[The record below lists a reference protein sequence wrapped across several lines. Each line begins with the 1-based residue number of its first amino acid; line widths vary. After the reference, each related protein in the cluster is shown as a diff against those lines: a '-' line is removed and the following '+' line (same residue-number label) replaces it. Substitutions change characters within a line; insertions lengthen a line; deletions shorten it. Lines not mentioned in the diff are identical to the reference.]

1 MEDMEDYLRV
11 GVFANTHG
19 LRGEIKVYPTTDDV
33 DRFRFLERVILDT
46 GKLPLHLEVEGVRF
60 FKNMVIL
67 KFKGIDDI
75 NQIEKYKGADLLVTR
90 EDAIPLEEGEFYLAD
105 ILQMP
110 VVDEE
115 GQALGKIREVLQT
128 GANDVYV
135 VERTGKKD
143 LLLPAIPSC
152 VLDIDFEAGCM
163 RVHLLEGLEDL

>member
-1 MEDMEDYLRV
+1 MENYLRV

-19 LRGEIKVYPTTDDV
+19 LRGEIKVYPTTDDIN
-33 DRFRFLERVILDT
+33 RFRSLERVILDT
-46 GKLPLHLEVEGVRF
+46 KKAPMPLEVEGVRF

-75 NQIEKYKGADLLVTR
+75 NQIEKYKGCDLLVTR

-105 ILQMP
+105 IMGMP
-110 VVDEE
+110 VEDEN
-115 GQALGKIREVLQT
+115 GRALGKIREVLQT

-135 VERTGKKD
+135 VDCTDEKE

-152 VLDIDFEAGCM
+152 ILDIDFEAGRM
-163 RVHLLEGLEDL
+163 RVHLLDGLEEL